1 MLLLLFLV
9 VTLPE
14 EALCHFNIGTDFVSL
29 IAFFFFTSNL
39 RTIRINIYCC
49 TIFCRQET
57 GIGRT
62 VNSVRKHDGEVG
74 NLARKLISKWK
85 DTVSAEET
93 ESVYK
98 EDPDEFSKN
107 NSNIMKYPK
116 CI

>member
-1 MLLLLFLV
+1 MPFQYR
-9 VTLPE
+9 
-14 EALCHFNIGTDFVSL
+14 CRFCKL
-29 IAFFFFTSNL
+29 IAFFFSHEFP
-39 RTIRINIYCC
+39 INIYL
-49 TIFCRQET
+49 FSNNFFRQET

-93 ESVYK
+93 NEYK

-107 NSNIMKYPK
+107 FENL
-116 CI
+116 